1 MRGGRVIME
10 NNKQTDVAVSNKQ
23 TDVVKNDKQAK
34 SKQPQKT
41 DPNKK
46 PNVFVRLWGK
56 IKAVASELKKVTWP
70 TFPTV
75 LKQLGCVLV
84 TVLIMLALI
93 LVIDLGLQQLLNLIR
108 GGATS
113 DALVSLIG
121 EVL

>member
-1 MRGGRVIME
+1 ME
-10 NNKQTDVAVSNKQ
+10 KNNQAAVE
-23 TDVVKNDKQAK
+23 
-34 SKQPQKT
+34 KT
-41 DPNKK
+41 DKKAQKKNPNKK

-84 TVLIMLALI
+84 TVILVLAVIMLM
-93 LVIDLGLQQLLNLIR
+93 DLGLQKLLELAQGKNAS
-108 GGATS
+108 G
-113 DALVSLIG
+113 ALVKLF

>member
-1 MRGGRVIME
+1 ME
-10 NNKQTDVAVSNKQ
+10 KNNQAAVE
-23 TDVVKNDKQAK
+23 
-34 SKQPQKT
+34 KT
-41 DPNKK
+41 DKKAQKKNPNKK
-46 PNVFVRLWGK
+46 PNVFVRLWAK

-84 TVLIMLALI
+84 TVIIMLALI

-108 GGATS
+108 GGATN

>member
-1 MRGGRVIME
+1 MDK
-10 NNKQTDVAVSNKQ
+10 NNKTAVE
-23 TDVVKNDKQAK
+23 
-34 SKQPQKT
+34 KT
-41 DPNKK
+41 DKKAQKKNSDKK

-84 TVLIMLALI
+84 TVIIMLALI

-108 GGATS
+108 GGAKS
-113 DALVSLIG
+113 EALIALIG

>member
-1 MRGGRVIME
+1 ME
-10 NNKQTDVAVSNKQ
+10 KNNQAAVE
-23 TDVVKNDKQAK
+23 
-34 SKQPQKT
+34 KT
-41 DPNKK
+41 DKKAQKKNPNKK

-56 IKAVASELKKVTWP
+56 RKAVASELKKVTWP

-108 GGATS
+108 GGATNN
-113 DALVSLIG
+113 ALVSLIG

>member
-1 MRGGRVIME
+1 ME
-10 NNKQTDVAVSNKQ
+10 KNNQAAVE
-23 TDVVKNDKQAK
+23 
-34 SKQPQKT
+34 KT
-41 DPNKK
+41 DKKAQKKNPNKK

-56 IKAVASELKKVTWP
+56 INAVASELKKVTWP

-84 TVLIMLALI
+84 TVLIMLVLI

-108 GGATS
+108 GGATNN
-113 DALVSLIG
+113 ALVSLIG